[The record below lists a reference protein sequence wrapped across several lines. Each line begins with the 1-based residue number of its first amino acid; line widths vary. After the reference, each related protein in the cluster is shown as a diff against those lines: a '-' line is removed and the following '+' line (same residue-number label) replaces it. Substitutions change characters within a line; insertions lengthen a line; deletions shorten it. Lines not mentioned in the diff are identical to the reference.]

1 MTSPGRSS
9 VVQHVL
15 TALVMAG
22 LGLWVSERIASDQA
36 RHLAALTPML
46 AAAIVVGG
54 TASAVVIYLSGVPS
68 RFADRLMVFWGGS
81 PTTRLLAE
89 AASSMVAAL
98 AWSLA
103 MLLLFRPG

>member
-36 RHLAALTPML
+36 RHLAALAPVLT
-46 AAAIVVGG
+46 AAIVVGG

-89 AASSMVAAL
+89 AASSVVAAL